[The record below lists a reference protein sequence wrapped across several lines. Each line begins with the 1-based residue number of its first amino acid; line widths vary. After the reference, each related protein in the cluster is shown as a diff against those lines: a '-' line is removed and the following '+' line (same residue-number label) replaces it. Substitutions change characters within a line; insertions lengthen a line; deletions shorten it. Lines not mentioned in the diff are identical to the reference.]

1 MTLHEKHGL
10 LWRGSPVSSYR
21 EILSRFGATLHS
33 SLSMPLIY
41 MDEQTVFPASNTVHL
56 VLMMSDQ

>member
-1 MTLHEKHGL
+1 MTPHEKLGL

-33 SLSMPLIY
+33 SPSMPLIY
-41 MDEQTVFPASNTVHL
+41 TEEQTVFPASKTVHL